1 MVELDF
7 EPKLQ
12 ITMSRSQLTEKQ
24 FKKSKASWWPV
35 HCHTERRDIAD
46 AAEPACAVFQVVGM

>member
-12 ITMSRSQLTEKQ
+12 ITINQSQLTEKQ
-24 FKKSKASWWPV
+24 FKKGRPHGGRSLV
-35 HCHTERRDIAD
+35 TQRE
-46 AAEPACAVFQVVGM
+46 GT

>member
-24 FKKSKASWWPV
+24 FKKARPHGGQSIV
-35 HCHTERRDIAD
+35 TQRE
-46 AAEPACAVFQVVGM
+46 GT